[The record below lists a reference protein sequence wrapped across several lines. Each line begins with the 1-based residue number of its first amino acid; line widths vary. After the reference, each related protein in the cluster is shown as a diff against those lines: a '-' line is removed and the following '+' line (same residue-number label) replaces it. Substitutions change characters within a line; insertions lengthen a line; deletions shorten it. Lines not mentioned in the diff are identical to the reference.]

1 MFNLILTCL
10 IRDVTLPLC
19 GPSAPLHGEGPVPHP
34 HAVTPGE
41 VRAIHL
47 GLATQPRQDLT
58 RPRRVSPLVVAAGI
72 ILGREAAGRPVP

>member
-1 MFNLILTCL
+1 MLTCL
-10 IRDVTLPLC
+10 IWDVTLPLC
-19 GPSAPLHGEGPVPHP
+19 GPSAPLHSKGPVPHP